1 MSRSGITGDLAELTR
16 LVRFLETVGEAPA
29 RALAKAAPKIQAKA
43 RAGYAAQK
51 GPDGAR
57 WKRNKDGT
65 YPSLQRPA
73 ALVTFEAEGTT
84 LVGRGEDVL
93 QYHQEGNER
102 LPRRAVFPEP
112 GTLPPAWVD
121 IVDGKLRAELG
132 EKK

>member
-1 MSRSGITGDLAELTR
+1 MSGSGIKGDSAALAK
-16 LVRFLETVGEAPA
+16 LVRFLGTVAEAPV

-65 YPSLQRPA
+65 YPSLARPA
-73 ALVTFEAEGTT
+73 ALITFEAEGTT

-93 QYHQEGNER
+93 KYHQEGNEK
-102 LPRRAVFPEP
+102 LPRRAPFPEP
-112 GTLPPAWVD
+112 GVMPEPWIE